1 MQELRIAIGRRGFGI
16 TIAIGW
22 PASPV
27 PVGDTVMMMNG
38 RTAVDASL
46 RRGILPEMAE
56 LSLLL
61 PVWQMQKLAD
71 LAQAQGVSVGK
82 YLRDLITNSVPMSN
96 ATNN

>member
-1 MQELRIAIGRRGFGI
+1 MI
-16 TIAIGW
+16 T
-22 PASPV
+22 
-27 PVGDTVMMMNG
+27 NG
-38 RTAVDASL
+38 RTTVDAPV

-82 YLRDLITNSVPMSN
+82 YLRDLITNMVPMQN

>member
-1 MQELRIAIGRRGFGI
+1 M
-16 TIAIGW
+16 
-22 PASPV
+22 
-27 PVGDTVMMMNG
+27 
-38 RTAVDASL
+38 DASL

-82 YLRDLITNSVPMSN
+82 YLRDLITNTVPMTDASN
-96 ATNN
+96 N